1 MEVKHWA
8 EDLIMSAKDMNTS
21 DIFITGKQDF
31 YEVNF
36 RTSKGLIRH
45 EKLNLQFGLEVIN
58 YFKFIAQMDVSE
70 HRRPQVG
77 SYIFKN
83 NKQSQVLFLRFS
95 VLGEFSG
102 KESLVI
108 RLING
113 IQNNRYFFIE
123 QVDLLTA
130 AAIKRGLILTSGPT
144 GSGKTSTM
152 YYLAKKLA
160 HQKVVMTIED
170 PVEVFE
176 PEFLQTQ
183 INLEA
188 GIDYESLLKAALRQR
203 PDILII
209 GEIRDKVTARL
220 AVDAAL
226 SGHLVLAT
234 VHARSTLQTIAR
246 LKGLGIDSVELANC
260 LNCVSYQRLI
270 QTIDG
275 EIACLLDIASGET
288 LHKEINKSKT
298 GDFINWRENLAEL
311 LKEERISGDSFTS
324 FQEG

>member
-1 MEVKHWA
+1 MEVKRWA
-8 EDLIMSAKDMNTS
+8 EDLIISAKELGTS
-21 DIFITGKQDF
+21 DIFISVKQDF

-36 RTSKGLIRH
+36 RTSKGLIKQ
-45 EKLNLQFGLEVIN
+45 EKLSLEFGQEVIN
-58 YFKFIAQMDVSE
+58 YFKFIAQMDISE

-77 SYIFKN
+77 SYIFK
-83 NKQSQVLFLRFS
+83 KDKESIFLRFS

-108 RLING
+108 RLITEINS
-113 IQNNRYFFIE
+113 NHYFFIE
-123 QVDLLTA
+123 QLDILMG

-160 HQKVVMTIED
+160 NNKVVMTIED

-176 PEFLQTQ
+176 PAFLQTQ
-183 INLEA
+183 VNHEA
-188 GIDYESLLKAALRQR
+188 GIDYQSLLKAALRQR

-270 QTIDG
+270 QTKNG
-275 EIACLLDIASGET
+275 RNACLLDIVSGEK
-288 LHKEINKSKT
+288 LKKEINKAEP
-298 GDFINWRENLAEL
+298 GDFINWQEKLAEL
-311 LKEERISGDSFTS
+311 LKEERISVDSFTN

>member
-1 MEVKHWA
+1 MEVKRWA
-8 EDLIMSAKDMNTS
+8 EDLIISAKELGTS
-21 DIFITGKQDF
+21 DIFISGKQDF

-36 RTSKGLIRH
+36 RTSKGLIKQ
-45 EKLNLQFGLEVIN
+45 EKLSLEFGQEVIN
-58 YFKFIAQMDVSE
+58 YFKFIAQMDISE

-77 SYIFKN
+77 SYIFK
-83 NKQSQVLFLRFS
+83 KDKESIFLRFS

-108 RLING
+108 RLITEINS
-113 IQNNRYFFIE
+113 NHYFFIE
-123 QVDLLTA
+123 QLDILMG

-160 HQKVVMTIED
+160 NNKVVMTIED

-176 PEFLQTQ
+176 PAFLQTQ
-183 INLEA
+183 VNHEA
-188 GIDYESLLKAALRQR
+188 GIDYQSLLKAALRQR

-270 QTIDG
+270 QTKNG
-275 EIACLLDIASGET
+275 RNACLLDIVSGEK
-288 LHKEINKSKT
+288 LKKEINKAEP
-298 GDFINWRENLAEL
+298 GDFINWQEKLAEL
-311 LKEERISGDSFTS
+311 LKEERISVDSFTN

>member
-1 MEVKHWA
+1 MEVKRWA
-8 EDLIMSAKDMNTS
+8 EDLIISAKELGTS
-21 DIFITGKQDF
+21 DIFISGKQDF

-36 RTSKGLIRH
+36 RTSKGLIKQ
-45 EKLNLQFGLEVIN
+45 EKLSLEFGQEVIN
-58 YFKFIAQMDVSE
+58 YFKFIAQMDISE

-77 SYIFKN
+77 SYIFK
-83 NKQSQVLFLRFS
+83 KDKESIFLRFS

-108 RLING
+108 RLITEINS
-113 IQNNRYFFIE
+113 NHYFFIE
-123 QVDLLTA
+123 QLDILMG

-160 HQKVVMTIED
+160 NNKVVMTIED

-176 PEFLQTQ
+176 PAFLQTQ
-183 INLEA
+183 VNHEA
-188 GIDYESLLKAALRQR
+188 GIDYQSLLKAALRQR

-270 QTIDG
+270 QTKNG
-275 EIACLLDIASGET
+275 RNACLLDIVSGEK
-288 LHKEINKSKT
+288 LKKEINKAES
-298 GDFINWRENLAEL
+298 GDFINWQEKLAEL
-311 LKEERISGDSFTS
+311 LKEERISVDSFTN

>member
-1 MEVKHWA
+1 MEVKRWA
-8 EDLIMSAKDMNTS
+8 EDLIISAKELGTS
-21 DIFITGKQDF
+21 DIFISGKQDF

-36 RTSKGLIRH
+36 RTSKGLIKQ
-45 EKLNLQFGLEVIN
+45 EKLSLEFGQEVIN
-58 YFKFIAQMDVSE
+58 YFKFIAQMDISE

-77 SYIFKN
+77 SYIFK
-83 NKQSQVLFLRFS
+83 KDKESIFLRFS

-108 RLING
+108 RLITEINS
-113 IQNNRYFFIE
+113 NHYFFIE
-123 QVDLLTA
+123 QLDILMG

-160 HQKVVMTIED
+160 NNKVVMTIED

-176 PEFLQTQ
+176 PAFLQTQ
-183 INLEA
+183 VNHEA
-188 GIDYESLLKAALRQR
+188 GIDYQSLLKAALRQR

-220 AVDAAL
+220 AIDAAL

-270 QTIDG
+270 QTKNG
-275 EIACLLDIASGET
+275 RNACLLDIVSGEK
-288 LHKEINKSKT
+288 LKKEINKAEP
-298 GDFINWRENLAEL
+298 GDFINWQEKLAEL
-311 LKEERISGDSFTS
+311 LKEERISVDSFTN

>member
-8 EDLIMSAKDMNTS
+8 EDLIKSAKDMNTS

-36 RTSKGLIRH
+36 RTSKGLIRR

-77 SYIFKN
+77 SYILKN
-83 NKQSQVLFLRFS
+83 NKQSQVVFLRFS

-108 RLING
+108 RLINS

>member
-1 MEVKHWA
+1 MEVKRWA
-8 EDLIMSAKDMNTS
+8 EDLIISAKELGTS
-21 DIFITGKQDF
+21 DIFISGKQDF

-36 RTSKGLIRH
+36 RTSKGLIKQ
-45 EKLNLQFGLEVIN
+45 EKLSLEFGQEVIN
-58 YFKFIAQMDVSE
+58 YFKFIAQMDISE

-77 SYIFKN
+77 SYIFK
-83 NKQSQVLFLRFS
+83 KDKEPIFLRFS

-108 RLING
+108 RLITEINS
-113 IQNNRYFFIE
+113 NHYFFIE
-123 QVDLLTA
+123 QLDILMG

-160 HQKVVMTIED
+160 NNKVVMTIED

-176 PEFLQTQ
+176 PAFLQTQ
-183 INLEA
+183 VNHEA
-188 GIDYESLLKAALRQR
+188 GIDYQSLLKAALRQR

-270 QTIDG
+270 QTKNG
-275 EIACLLDIASGET
+275 RNACLLDIASGEK
-288 LHKEINKSKT
+288 LKKEINKAEPS
-298 GDFINWRENLAEL
+298 DFINWQEKLAEL
-311 LKEERISGDSFTS
+311 LKEERISVDSFTN

>member
-1 MEVKHWA
+1 MEVKYWA
-8 EDLIMSAKDMNTS
+8 EDLIMSAKDLNTS
-21 DIFITGKQDF
+21 DIFITGKQEF

-36 RTSKGLIRH
+36 RTSKGLIRR
-45 EKLNLQFGLEVIN
+45 EKLNLQLGLEVIN

-83 NKQSQVLFLRFS
+83 SKQSQVVFLRFS

-123 QVDLLTA
+123 QVDLLIA

-160 HQKVVMTIED
+160 QQKVVMTIED

>member
-1 MEVKHWA
+1 MEVKRWA
-8 EDLIMSAKDMNTS
+8 EDLIISAKELGTS
-21 DIFITGKQDF
+21 DIFISGKQDF

-36 RTSKGLIRH
+36 RTSKGLIKQ
-45 EKLNLQFGLEVIN
+45 EKLSLEFGQEVIN
-58 YFKFIAQMDVSE
+58 YFKFIAQMDISE

-77 SYIFKN
+77 SYIFK
-83 NKQSQVLFLRFS
+83 KDKESIFLRFS

-108 RLING
+108 RLITEINS
-113 IQNNRYFFIE
+113 NHYFFIE
-123 QVDLLTA
+123 QLDILMG

-160 HQKVVMTIED
+160 NNKVVMTIED
-170 PVEVFE
+170 PVEVVE
-176 PEFLQTQ
+176 PAFLQTQ
-183 INLEA
+183 VNHEA
-188 GIDYESLLKAALRQR
+188 GIDYQSLLKAALRQR

-270 QTIDG
+270 QTKNG
-275 EIACLLDIASGET
+275 RNACLLDIVSGEK
-288 LHKEINKSKT
+288 LKKEINKAEP
-298 GDFINWRENLAEL
+298 GDFINWQEKLAEL
-311 LKEERISGDSFTS
+311 LKEERISVDSFTN

>member
-1 MEVKHWA
+1 MEVKRWA
-8 EDLIMSAKDMNTS
+8 EDLIISAKELGTS
-21 DIFITGKQDF
+21 DIFIFGKQDF

-36 RTSKGLIRH
+36 RTSKGLIKQ
-45 EKLNLQFGLEVIN
+45 EKLSLEFGQEVIN
-58 YFKFIAQMDVSE
+58 YFKFIAQMDISE

-77 SYIFKN
+77 SYIFK
-83 NKQSQVLFLRFS
+83 KDKESIFLRFS

-108 RLING
+108 RLITEINS
-113 IQNNRYFFIE
+113 NHYFFIE
-123 QVDLLTA
+123 QLDILMG

-152 YYLAKKLA
+152 YYLAKKMA
-160 HQKVVMTIED
+160 NNKVVMTIED

-176 PEFLQTQ
+176 PAFLQTQ
-183 INLEA
+183 VNHEA
-188 GIDYESLLKAALRQR
+188 GIDYQSLLKAALRQR

-270 QTIDG
+270 QTKNG
-275 EIACLLDIASGET
+275 RNACLLDIVSGEK
-288 LHKEINKSKT
+288 LKKEINKAEP
-298 GDFINWRENLAEL
+298 GDFINWQEKLAEL
-311 LKEERISGDSFTS
+311 LKEERISVDSFTN

>member
-1 MEVKHWA
+1 MEVKRWA
-8 EDLIMSAKDMNTS
+8 EDLIISAKELGTS
-21 DIFITGKQDF
+21 DIFISGKQDF

-36 RTSKGLIRH
+36 RTSKGLIKQ
-45 EKLNLQFGLEVIN
+45 EKLSLEFGQEVIN
-58 YFKFIAQMDVSE
+58 YFKFIAQMDISE

-77 SYIFKN
+77 SYIFK
-83 NKQSQVLFLRFS
+83 KDKESIFLRFS

-108 RLING
+108 RLITEINS
-113 IQNNRYFFIE
+113 NHYFFIE
-123 QVDLLTA
+123 QLDILMG

-160 HQKVVMTIED
+160 NNKVVMTIED

-176 PEFLQTQ
+176 PAFLQTQ
-183 INLEA
+183 VNHEA
-188 GIDYESLLKAALRQR
+188 GIDYQSLLKAALRQR

-270 QTIDG
+270 QTKNG
-275 EIACLLDIASGET
+275 RNACLLDIVSGEK
-288 LHKEINKSKT
+288 LKKKINKAEP
-298 GDFINWRENLAEL
+298 GDFINWQEKLAEL
-311 LKEERISGDSFTS
+311 LKEERISVDSFTN

>member
-1 MEVKHWA
+1 M
-8 EDLIMSAKDMNTS
+8 ISAKELGTS
-21 DIFITGKQDF
+21 DIFISGKQDF

-36 RTSKGLIRH
+36 RTSKGLIKQ
-45 EKLNLQFGLEVIN
+45 EKLSLEFGQEVIN
-58 YFKFIAQMDVSE
+58 YFKFIAQMDISE

-77 SYIFKN
+77 SYIFK
-83 NKQSQVLFLRFS
+83 KDKESIFLRFS

-108 RLING
+108 RLITEINS
-113 IQNNRYFFIE
+113 NHYFFIE
-123 QVDLLTA
+123 QLDILMG

-160 HQKVVMTIED
+160 NNKVVMTIED

-176 PEFLQTQ
+176 PAFLQTQ
-183 INLEA
+183 VNHEA
-188 GIDYESLLKAALRQR
+188 GIDYQSLLKAALRQR

-270 QTIDG
+270 QTKNG
-275 EIACLLDIASGET
+275 RNACLLDIVSGEK
-288 LHKEINKSKT
+288 LKKEINKAEP
-298 GDFINWRENLAEL
+298 GDFINWQEKLAEL
-311 LKEERISGDSFTS
+311 LKEERISVDSFTN

>member
-1 MEVKHWA
+1 MEVKRWA
-8 EDLIMSAKDMNTS
+8 EDLIISAKELGTS
-21 DIFITGKQDF
+21 DIFISGKQDF

-36 RTSKGLIRH
+36 RTSKGLIKQ
-45 EKLNLQFGLEVIN
+45 EKLSLEFGQEVIN
-58 YFKFIAQMDVSE
+58 YFKFIAQMDISE

-77 SYIFKN
+77 SYIFK
-83 NKQSQVLFLRFS
+83 KDKESIFLRFS

-108 RLING
+108 RLITEINS
-113 IQNNRYFFIE
+113 NHYFFIE
-123 QVDLLTA
+123 QLDILMG

-160 HQKVVMTIED
+160 NNKVVMTIED

-176 PEFLQTQ
+176 PAFLQTQ
-183 INLEA
+183 VNHEA
-188 GIDYESLLKAALRQR
+188 GIDYQSLLKAALRQR

-270 QTIDG
+270 QTKNG
-275 EIACLLDIASGET
+275 RNACLLDIVSGEK
-288 LHKEINKSKT
+288 LKKEINKAEP
-298 GDFINWRENLAEL
+298 GDFINWQEKLTEL
-311 LKEERISGDSFTS
+311 LKEERISVDSFTN

>member
-1 MEVKHWA
+1 MEVKRWA
-8 EDLIMSAKDMNTS
+8 EDLIISAKELGTS
-21 DIFITGKQDF
+21 DIFISGKQDF

-36 RTSKGLIRH
+36 RTSKGLIKQ
-45 EKLNLQFGLEVIN
+45 EKLSLEFGQEVIN
-58 YFKFIAQMDVSE
+58 YFKFIAQMDISE

-77 SYIFKN
+77 SYIFK
-83 NKQSQVLFLRFS
+83 KDKESIFLRFS

-108 RLING
+108 RLITEINS
-113 IQNNRYFFIE
+113 NHYFFIE
-123 QVDLLTA
+123 QLDILMG

-160 HQKVVMTIED
+160 NNKVVMTIED

-176 PEFLQTQ
+176 PAFLQTQ
-183 INLEA
+183 VNHEA
-188 GIDYESLLKAALRQR
+188 GIDYQSLLKAALRQR

-270 QTIDG
+270 QTKNG
-275 EIACLLDIASGET
+275 RNACLLDIVSGEK
-288 LHKEINKSKT
+288 LKKEINKAEHV
-298 GDFINWRENLAEL
+298 DFINCQEKLAEL
-311 LKEERISGDSFTS
+311 MKAESISVDSFTN

>member
-1 MEVKHWA
+1 M
-8 EDLIMSAKDMNTS
+8 
-21 DIFITGKQDF
+21 DI
-31 YEVNF
+31 
-36 RTSKGLIRH
+36 
-45 EKLNLQFGLEVIN
+45 
-58 YFKFIAQMDVSE
+58 SE

-77 SYIFKN
+77 SYIFK
-83 NKQSQVLFLRFS
+83 KDKESIFLRFS

-108 RLING
+108 RLITEINS
-113 IQNNRYFFIE
+113 NHYFFIE
-123 QVDLLTA
+123 QLDILMG

-160 HQKVVMTIED
+160 NNKVVMTIED

-176 PEFLQTQ
+176 PAFLQTQ
-183 INLEA
+183 VNHEA
-188 GIDYESLLKAALRQR
+188 GIDYQSLLKAALRQR

-270 QTIDG
+270 QTKNG
-275 EIACLLDIASGET
+275 RNACLLDIVSGEK
-288 LHKEINKSKT
+288 LKKEINKAEP
-298 GDFINWRENLAEL
+298 GDFINWQEKLAEL
-311 LKEERISGDSFTS
+311 LKEERISVDSFTN

>member
-1 MEVKHWA
+1 MEVKRWA
-8 EDLIMSAKDMNTS
+8 EDLIISAKELGTS
-21 DIFITGKQDF
+21 DIFISGKQDF

-36 RTSKGLIRH
+36 RTSKGLIKQ
-45 EKLNLQFGLEVIN
+45 EKLSLEFGQEVIN
-58 YFKFIAQMDVSE
+58 YFKFIAQMDISE

-77 SYIFKN
+77 SYIFK
-83 NKQSQVLFLRFS
+83 KDKESIFLRFS

-108 RLING
+108 RLITEINS
-113 IQNNRYFFIE
+113 NHYFFIE
-123 QVDLLTA
+123 QLDILMG

-160 HQKVVMTIED
+160 NNKVVMTIED

-176 PEFLQTQ
+176 PAFLQTQ
-183 INLEA
+183 VNHEA
-188 GIDYESLLKAALRQR
+188 GIDYQSLLKAALRQR

-209 GEIRDKVTARL
+209 GEIRDKVIARL

-270 QTIDG
+270 QTKNG
-275 EIACLLDIASGET
+275 RNACLLDIVSGEK
-288 LHKEINKSKT
+288 LKKEINKAEP
-298 GDFINWRENLAEL
+298 GDFINWQEKLAEL
-311 LKEERISGDSFTS
+311 LKEERISVDSFTN

>member
-1 MEVKHWA
+1 MEVKRWA
-8 EDLIMSAKDMNTS
+8 EDLIISAKELGTS
-21 DIFITGKQDF
+21 DIFISGKQDF

-36 RTSKGLIRH
+36 RTSKGLIKQ
-45 EKLNLQFGLEVIN
+45 EKLSLEFGQEVIN
-58 YFKFIAQMDVSE
+58 YFKFIAQMDISE

-77 SYIFKN
+77 SYIFK
-83 NKQSQVLFLRFS
+83 KDKESIFLRFS

-108 RLING
+108 RLITEINS
-113 IQNNRYFFIE
+113 NHYFFIE
-123 QVDLLTA
+123 QLDILMG

-160 HQKVVMTIED
+160 NNKVVMTIED

-176 PEFLQTQ
+176 PAFLQTQ
-183 INLEA
+183 VNHEA
-188 GIDYESLLKAALRQR
+188 GIDYQSLLKAALRQR

-209 GEIRDKVTARL
+209 GEIRDKVRARL

-270 QTIDG
+270 QTKNG
-275 EIACLLDIASGET
+275 RNACLLDIVSGEK
-288 LHKEINKSKT
+288 LKKEINKAEP
-298 GDFINWRENLAEL
+298 GDFINWQEKLAEL
-311 LKEERISGDSFTS
+311 LKEERISVDSFTN

>member
-1 MEVKHWA
+1 MEVKRWA
-8 EDLIMSAKDMNTS
+8 EDLIISAKELGTS
-21 DIFITGKQDF
+21 DIFISGKQDF

-36 RTSKGLIRH
+36 RTSKGLIKQ
-45 EKLNLQFGLEVIN
+45 EKLSLEFGQEVIN
-58 YFKFIAQMDVSE
+58 YFKFIAQMDISE

-77 SYIFKN
+77 SYIFK
-83 NKQSQVLFLRFS
+83 KDKESIFLRSS

-108 RLING
+108 RLITEINS
-113 IQNNRYFFIE
+113 NHYFFIE
-123 QVDLLTA
+123 QLDILMG

-160 HQKVVMTIED
+160 NNKVVMTIED

-176 PEFLQTQ
+176 PAFLQTQ
-183 INLEA
+183 VNHEA
-188 GIDYESLLKAALRQR
+188 GIDYQSLLKAALRQR

-270 QTIDG
+270 QTKNG
-275 EIACLLDIASGET
+275 RNACLLDIVSGEK
-288 LHKEINKSKT
+288 LKKEINKAEP
-298 GDFINWRENLAEL
+298 GDFINWQEKLAEL
-311 LKEERISGDSFTS
+311 LKEERISVDSFTN

>member
-1 MEVKHWA
+1 MEVKRWA
-8 EDLIMSAKDMNTS
+8 EDLIISAKELGTS
-21 DIFITGKQDF
+21 DIFISGKQDF

-36 RTSKGLIRH
+36 RTSKGLIKQ
-45 EKLNLQFGLEVIN
+45 EKLNLEFGQEVIN
-58 YFKFIAQMDVSE
+58 YFKFIAQMDISE

-77 SYIFKN
+77 SYIFK
-83 NKQSQVLFLRFS
+83 KDKESIFLRFS

-108 RLING
+108 RLITEINS
-113 IQNNRYFFIE
+113 NHYFFIE
-123 QVDLLTA
+123 QLDILMG

-160 HQKVVMTIED
+160 NNKVVMTIED

-176 PEFLQTQ
+176 PAFLQTQ
-183 INLEA
+183 VNHEA
-188 GIDYESLLKAALRQR
+188 GIDYQSLLKAALRQR

-270 QTIDG
+270 QTKNG
-275 EIACLLDIASGET
+275 RNACLLDIVSGEK
-288 LHKEINKSKT
+288 LKKEINKAEP
-298 GDFINWRENLAEL
+298 GDFINWQEKLAEL
-311 LKEERISGDSFTS
+311 LKEERISVDSFTN

>member
-1 MEVKHWA
+1 MEVKRWA
-8 EDLIMSAKDMNTS
+8 EDLIISAKELGTS
-21 DIFITGKQDF
+21 DIFISGKQDF

-36 RTSKGLIRH
+36 RTSKGLIKQ
-45 EKLNLQFGLEVIN
+45 EKLSLEFGQEVIN
-58 YFKFIAQMDVSE
+58 YFKFIAQMDISE

-77 SYIFKN
+77 SYIFK
-83 NKQSQVLFLRFS
+83 KDKESIFLRFS

-108 RLING
+108 RLITEINS
-113 IQNNRYFFIE
+113 NHYFFIE
-123 QVDLLTA
+123 QLDILMG

-160 HQKVVMTIED
+160 NNKVVMTIED

-176 PEFLQTQ
+176 PAFLQTQ
-183 INLEA
+183 VNHEA
-188 GIDYESLLKAALRQR
+188 GIDYQSLLKAALRQR

-220 AVDAAL
+220 AVDAVL

-270 QTIDG
+270 QTKNG
-275 EIACLLDIASGET
+275 RNACLLDIVSGEK
-288 LHKEINKSKT
+288 LKKEINKAEP
-298 GDFINWRENLAEL
+298 GDFINWQEKLAEL
-311 LKEERISGDSFTS
+311 LKEERISVDSFTN

>member
-8 EDLIMSAKDMNTS
+8 EDLIKSAKDMNTS

-36 RTSKGLIRH
+36 RTSKGLIRR

-83 NKQSQVLFLRFS
+83 NKQSQVVFLRFS

-108 RLING
+108 RLINS

-220 AVDAAL
+220 ALMRLLVD
-226 SGHLVLAT
+226 
-234 VHARSTLQTIAR
+234 I
-246 LKGLGIDSVELANC
+246 
-260 LNCVSYQRLI
+260 
-270 QTIDG
+270 
-275 EIACLLDIASGET
+275 
-288 LHKEINKSKT
+288 
-298 GDFINWRENLAEL
+298 
-311 LKEERISGDSFTS
+311 
-324 FQEG
+324 

>member
-1 MEVKHWA
+1 MEVKRWA
-8 EDLIMSAKDMNTS
+8 EDLIISAKELGTS
-21 DIFITGKQDF
+21 DIFISGKQDF

-36 RTSKGLIRH
+36 RTSKGLIKQ
-45 EKLNLQFGLEVIN
+45 EKLSLEFGQEVIN
-58 YFKFIAQMDVSE
+58 YFKFIAQMDISE

-77 SYIFKN
+77 SYIFK
-83 NKQSQVLFLRFS
+83 KDKESIFLRFS

-108 RLING
+108 RLITEINS
-113 IQNNRYFFIE
+113 NHYFFIE
-123 QVDLLTA
+123 QLDILMG

-160 HQKVVMTIED
+160 NNKVVMTIED

-176 PEFLQTQ
+176 PSFLQTQ
-183 INLEA
+183 VNHEA
-188 GIDYESLLKAALRQR
+188 GIDYQSLLKAALRQR

-270 QTIDG
+270 QTKNG
-275 EIACLLDIASGET
+275 RNACLLDIVSGEK
-288 LHKEINKSKT
+288 LKKEINKAEP
-298 GDFINWRENLAEL
+298 GDFINWQEKLAEL
-311 LKEERISGDSFTS
+311 LKEERISVDSFTN

>member
-1 MEVKHWA
+1 M
-8 EDLIMSAKDMNTS
+8 
-21 DIFITGKQDF
+21 
-31 YEVNF
+31 
-36 RTSKGLIRH
+36 
-45 EKLNLQFGLEVIN
+45 IN

-83 NKQSQVLFLRFS
+83 NKQSQVVFLRFS

-108 RLING
+108 RLINS

-144 GSGKTSTM
+144 GSGKNSTM

>member
-1 MEVKHWA
+1 MEVKRWA
-8 EDLIMSAKDMNTS
+8 EDLIISAKELGTS
-21 DIFITGKQDF
+21 DIFISGKQDF

-36 RTSKGLIRH
+36 RTSKGLIKQ
-45 EKLNLQFGLEVIN
+45 EKLSLEFGQEVIN
-58 YFKFIAQMDVSE
+58 YFKFIAQMDISE

-77 SYIFKN
+77 SYIFK
-83 NKQSQVLFLRFS
+83 KDKESIFLRFS

-108 RLING
+108 RLITEINS
-113 IQNNRYFFIE
+113 NHYFFIE
-123 QVDLLTA
+123 QLDILMG

-160 HQKVVMTIED
+160 NNKMVMTIED

-176 PEFLQTQ
+176 PAFLQTQ
-183 INLEA
+183 VNHEA
-188 GIDYESLLKAALRQR
+188 GIDYQSLLKAALRQR

-270 QTIDG
+270 QTKNG
-275 EIACLLDIASGET
+275 RNACLLDIVSGEK
-288 LHKEINKSKT
+288 LKKEINKAEP
-298 GDFINWRENLAEL
+298 GDFINWQEKLAEL
-311 LKEERISGDSFTS
+311 LKEERISVDSFTN